1 MSLVVVYIQLLY
13 VYRLWTYAESFVKI
27 DNNFYPNEGAMKFLL
42 IPQWEV
48 CQEEGIKKG
57 GNWRTLRAP
66 NERHG

>member
-1 MSLVVVYIQLLY
+1 MVVVYIQLLY

-66 NERHG
+66 DQRHG